1 MKFPFR
7 ISPTL
12 MLGGIAVIAGSVA
25 YWSAQRF
32 LDQSASAER
41 RRWEQRY
48 APIATLVAAREL
60 PAGHVLAASDMARRE
75 MPGTFLPSRSLPA
88 GQSAAAL
95 GRQLV
100 SALRAG
106 DPITESALESQR
118 TVPLSGQLRAGAR
131 AVTVPVDE
139 VSSQAGLVR
148 PGDKIDLMLAEE
160 RSDSGDRCVS
170 VRPLLE
176 SVKVLATGRATR
188 EGSASADA
196 GADRWQGDSYS
207 TITLDVLPEQAQQLA
222 AGQRLGE
229 LIPTLRGAGDDAPSG
244 IDPIGSGHGACKPP
258 APAVGTSAAPSTAL
272 SIDIMVGGKQPIRLA
287 RHWVAATHVQE

>member
-1 MKFPFR
+1 MA
-7 ISPTL
+7 
-12 MLGGIAVIAGSVA
+12 GGVA

-32 LDQSASAER
+32 LDQNAAAER

-48 APIATLVAAREL
+48 APVATLVAAHEL
-60 PAGHVLAASDMARRE
+60 PAGHVLAASDMARRD
-75 MPGTFLPSRSLPA
+75 MPGTFLPSRSMTV
-88 GQSAAAL
+88 GQSAVAL
-95 GRQLV
+95 GRRL
-100 SALRAG
+100 SSSLRAG
-106 DPITESALESQR
+106 DPITENALESQR
-118 TVPLSGQLRAGAR
+118 IVPLSDRLRAGAR

-160 RSDSGDRCVS
+160 RNDSGDRCGS

-188 EGSASADA
+188 EGGVSADA

-244 IDPIGSGHGACKPP
+244 IDPIGSGRGACKPP
-258 APAVGTSAAPSTAL
+258 TPAVATAAAAPAAL
-272 SIDIMVGGKQPIRLA
+272 SIDILVGGRQPLRLA
-287 RHWVAATHVQE
+287 RHWVGATHVQE